1 MTDST
6 GGHGSLFLKIFGE
19 ALPKILVFAVIKDE
33 STISEAYSEP
43 CQKTEKEL
51 FAKIF
56 NAYSSFQKT
65 RLADVW
71 LSSEYVST
79 NKLIKYKILL
89 LFITA

>member
-33 STISEAYSEP
+33 STISETYSEP

-56 NAYSSFQKT
+56 NPYSSFQKT
-65 RLADVW
+65 RLADV
-71 LSSEYVST
+71 
-79 NKLIKYKILL
+79 
-89 LFITA
+89 

>member
-1 MTDST
+1 MIDST
-6 GGHGSLFLKIFGE
+6 GGNGSLFLKIFGE
-19 ALPKILVFAVIKDE
+19 ALPTILVFAVTKHE
-33 STISEAYSEP
+33 STTSEAYSEP

-65 RLADVW
+65 RLTDVW
-71 LSSEYVST
+71 LSSEYVT
-79 NKLIKYKILL
+79 TKKLIKYKILL